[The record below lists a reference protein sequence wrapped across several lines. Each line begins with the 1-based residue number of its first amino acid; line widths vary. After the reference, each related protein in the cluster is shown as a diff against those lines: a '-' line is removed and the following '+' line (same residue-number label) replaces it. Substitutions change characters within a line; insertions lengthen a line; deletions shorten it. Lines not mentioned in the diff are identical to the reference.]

1 MQAKISTIE
10 AQLKVVEE
18 GPTDKE
24 IEARSTSAEARKPSA
39 LENTPVSPKYKAQ
52 VLAFCQILKHKREWD
67 YPVEVS
73 TVEGRKYLVP
83 NKYLI
88 AKIGS
93 FIDASV
99 DASHIIEYCTKLDIR
114 ANMVVLGRNCLVFDG
129 IYPFSVTK
137 K

>member
-1 MQAKISTIE
+1 MHAKTSTLEPKI
-10 AQLKVVEE
+10 KVVEE

-93 FIDASV
+93 LLDASV
-99 DASHIIEYCTKLDIR
+99 YTSPTLEYCTELDR
-114 ANMVVLGRNCLVFDG
+114 HANMVILGSN
-129 IYPFSVTK
+129 
-137 K
+137 